1 MMKADAAKSAHLL
14 LLADESHAS
23 KRMADY
29 IAAVIGRH
37 RNFHLHLL
45 YLMPRMPVQLL
56 ESGGGDTPKQE
67 EEVNAELH
75 REQEEWISSRRAAA
89 QSTLNQLVAIMR
101 KGGIS
106 KRAIDIEF
114 SDPNDAAIL
123 DRSVPSLA
131 AERGCHTIVI
141 GHESHSWFREMTGG
155 HLAEHLLRHTKA
167 TAVWVVQ

>member
-1 MMKADAAKSAHLL
+1 MKADAAKSTHLL

-23 KRMADY
+23 HRMADY
-29 IAAVIGRH
+29 IAAIIGRH

-45 YLMPRMPVQLL
+45 YLMPRMPAQLL
-56 ESGGGDTPKQE
+56 ETGGADTPKQE

-75 REQEEWISSRRAAA
+75 RQQGEWISARRIAA

-106 KRAIDIEF
+106 RRAIDIEF
-114 SDPNDAAIL
+114 SDPSEAAIL
-123 DRSVPSLA
+123 DRAIPNLA

-141 GHESHSWFREMTGG
+141 GHESHSWVREMTGG
-155 HLAEHLLRHTKA
+155 HLAEHLLRHTRA
-167 TAVWVVQ
+167 TAIWVVQ

>member
-1 MMKADAAKSAHLL
+1 MKADAAKSTHLL

-29 IAAVIGRH
+29 IAAIIGRH
-37 RNFHLHLL
+37 RNFHLYLL

-75 REQEEWISSRRAAA
+75 RQQEEWINSRKAAA
-89 QSTLNQLVAIMR
+89 QTTLTQLVAIMR
-101 KGGIS
+101 KGGVPR
-106 KRAIDIEF
+106 RAIDIEF
-114 SDPNDAAIL
+114 SDPSEAAIL
-123 DRSVPSLA
+123 DRVIPSLA

-155 HLAEHLLRHTKA
+155 HLAEHLLRRTKA

>member
-1 MMKADAAKSAHLL
+1 MKAEAAKSTHLL

-29 IAAVIGRH
+29 IAAIIGRH

-56 ESGGGDTPKQE
+56 ESGGGNTPKQE

-75 REQEEWISSRRAAA
+75 RQQEEWINSRKAAA

-101 KGGIS
+101 KGGVS
-106 KRAIDIEF
+106 RRAIDVEF
-114 SDPNDAAIL
+114 SDPNEAAIL
-123 DRSVPSLA
+123 DRVIPGLA

-141 GHESHSWFREMTGG
+141 GHESHSWFREMTAG
-155 HLAEHLLRHTKA
+155 HLAEHLLRHTRA

>member
-1 MMKADAAKSAHLL
+1 MKAEAAKSTHLL

-29 IAAVIGRH
+29 IAAIIGRH

-56 ESGGGDTPKQE
+56 ETGGGDTPKQE
-67 EEVNAELH
+67 EEVNADLH
-75 REQEEWISSRRAAA
+75 RQQEAWIESQKAAA

-101 KGGIS
+101 KGGVP

-114 SDPNDAAIL
+114 SDPNEAAVL
-123 DRSVPSLA
+123 DRAIPSLA
-131 AERGCHTIVI
+131 AERGCHTIVM

-155 HLAEHLLRHTKA
+155 HLTEHLLRHTKA

>member
-1 MMKADAAKSAHLL
+1 MKADAAKSTHLL

-23 KRMADY
+23 HRMADY
-29 IAAVIGRH
+29 IAAIIGRH

-56 ESGGGDTPKQE
+56 ESGGGNTPKQE

-75 REQEEWISSRRAAA
+75 RQQEEWINSRKAAA
-89 QSTLNQLVAIMR
+89 QSTLNQLVDIMR
-101 KGGIS
+101 KGGVS
-106 KRAIDIEF
+106 RRAIDIEF
-114 SDPNDAAIL
+114 SDPSEAAIL
-123 DRSVPSLA
+123 DRAIPNLA
-131 AERGCHTIVI
+131 AERDCHTIVI

>member
-1 MMKADAAKSAHLL
+1 MKPDAPKGTHLL
-14 LLADESHAS
+14 LLADESSAS

-29 IAAVIGRH
+29 VAAVIGRH

-67 EEVNAELH
+67 EEVNAKLH
-75 REQEEWISSRRAAA
+75 REQEEWISSRKAAA
-89 QSTLNQLVAIMR
+89 QSTLDQLVAIMR

-106 KRAIDIEF
+106 RRAIDIDF

-123 DRSVPSLA
+123 DRAVPSLA

>member
-1 MMKADAAKSAHLL
+1 MKAEAAKSTHLL

-29 IAAVIGRH
+29 IAAIIGRH
-37 RNFHLHLL
+37 RNFRLHLL

-56 ESGGGDTPKQE
+56 ESGGGNTPKQE

-75 REQEEWISSRRAAA
+75 RQQEEWINSRKAAA
-89 QSTLNQLVAIMR
+89 QSTLNQLVDIMR
-101 KGGIS
+101 KGGVS
-106 KRAIDIEF
+106 RRAIDVDF
-114 SDPNDAAIL
+114 SDPNEAAIL
-123 DRSVPSLA
+123 DRVIPSLA
-131 AERGCHTIVI
+131 AERSCHTIVI

-155 HLAEHLLRHTKA
+155 HLAEHLLRHTRA

>member
-1 MMKADAAKSAHLL
+1 MKAEVAKSAHLL
-14 LLADESHAS
+14 LVADESPAS

-29 IAAVIGRH
+29 IAAIIGRR
-37 RNFHLHLL
+37 RNFHLHVL

-56 ESGGGDTPKQE
+56 ESGGGDTPRQE

-75 REQEEWISSRRAAA
+75 RQQEEWISSRKAAA
-89 QSTLNQLVAIMR
+89 QTTLNQLVAIMR
-101 KGGIS
+101 KGGVPR
-106 KRAIDIEF
+106 RAIDIEF
-114 SDPNDAAIL
+114 SDPNEAAIL
-123 DRSVPSLA
+123 DRAIPSLA

>member
-1 MMKADAAKSAHLL
+1 MKAEAAKSTHLL

-23 KRMADY
+23 RRMADY
-29 IAAVIGRH
+29 IAAIIGRH

-56 ESGGGDTPKQE
+56 ESGGGNTPKQE

-75 REQEEWISSRRAAA
+75 RQQEEWINSRKAAA

-101 KGGIS
+101 KGGVS
-106 KRAIDIEF
+106 RRAIDVEF
-114 SDPNDAAIL
+114 SDPNEAAIL
-123 DRSVPSLA
+123 DRVIPSLA
-131 AERGCHTIVI
+131 AERACHTIVI

-155 HLAEHLLRHTKA
+155 HLAEHLLRHTRA

>member
-1 MMKADAAKSAHLL
+1 MKADAAKSTHLL

-29 IAAVIGRH
+29 IAAIIGRH
-37 RNFHLHLL
+37 RNFHLYLL

-75 REQEEWISSRRAAA
+75 RQQEEWINSRKAAA
-89 QSTLNQLVAIMR
+89 QTTLTQLVAIMR
-101 KGGIS
+101 KGGVPR
-106 KRAIDIEF
+106 RAIDIEF
-114 SDPNDAAIL
+114 SDPSEAAIL
-123 DRSVPSLA
+123 DRVIPSLA

-141 GHESHSWFREMTGG
+141 GHESHSWFLEMTGG
-155 HLAEHLLRHTKA
+155 HLAEHLLRHTRA